1 MYIEPMLSLCF
12 LPKATDKSLKGM
24 QRDITILSL
33 MKKTM
38 TARHIMAVFGM
49 TTGMI

>member
-1 MYIEPMLSLCF
+1 MDRF
-12 LPKATDKSLKGM
+12 LKVM